1 METKEDIGNL
11 METIGKVM
19 EFGSPVGLFPSLVA
33 LQDFLNRVRGTGNQ
47 GKIGQFAAECIAEA
61 KQAMLHG
68 YEDPDPEERKSAA
81 PDFCSKLLAITQTWN
96 ENNEAKRATNVSA
109 DLFVQG
115 GCWGNVFAGSDTTSI
130 SLNGTL
136 FHLITY
142 PNTFVRLRQE
152 LDDTAAR
159 GVLSDPPTFAE
170 TQALPYFQAVLKEG
184 LRMHPATGIPL
195 WRQVPAGGA
204 TLCGTYFP
212 AGTNVGI
219 NSWVAHRNRDV
230 WGPDADEFRPER
242 WLDSP
247 EEMLKEMNAMHMPFG
262 LGSRTCIGKN
272 ISLLEMSKVIP
283 QLVRKF
289 DITYAGTEPELP
301 SRCDW
306 FVKQKE
312 FMVDI
317 KPRKS

>member
-1 METKEDIGNL
+1 
-11 METIGKVM
+11 METIGKTL
-19 EFGSPVGLFPSLVA
+19 EFGTPIGLFPSIVA
-33 LQDFLNRVRGTGNQ
+33 LHDFLNGVRGAGNQ
-47 GKIGQFAAECIAEA
+47 GKIGKFAAECIAEA
-61 KQAMLHG
+61 KQSMLHG
-68 YEDPDPEERKSAA
+68 YEDSDSGERKSVA
-81 PDFCSKLLAITQTWN
+81 PDFCSKLLDITQTWN
-96 ENNEAKRATNVSA
+96 EKNEAKRATNVGA

-142 PNTFVRLRQE
+142 PQTYTRLRQE
-152 LDDTAAR
+152 LDDAAAR
-159 GVLSDPPTFAE
+159 GALSGPPTFAE
-170 TQALPYFQAVLKEG
+170 TQALPYLQAVLKEG

-204 TLCGTYFP
+204 TLCGMYFP

-230 WGPDADEFRPER
+230 YGHDADEFRPER

-247 EEMLKEMNAMHMPFG
+247 EEKLREMNAMHMPFG

-283 QLVRKF
+283 QLVRHF
-289 DITYAGTEPELP
+289 DIAYAGEGTELP
-301 SRCDW
+301 ASCDW

-317 KPRKS
+317 KSRKA